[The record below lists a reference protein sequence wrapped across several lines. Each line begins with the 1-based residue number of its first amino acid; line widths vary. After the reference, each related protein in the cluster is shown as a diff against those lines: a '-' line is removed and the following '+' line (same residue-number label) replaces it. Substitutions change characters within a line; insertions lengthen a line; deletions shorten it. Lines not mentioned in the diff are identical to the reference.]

1 MALIRWDPWSDL
13 AALQRDVNQL
23 IGRTPGTARP
33 TPTAP
38 PIDAYQT
45 ETGLRLRMELPGMRP
60 EDVDISVHDR
70 HLVVSGERHT
80 EEKVAEERWVRRE
93 RSYGWFQ
100 RAFMLP
106 EGVHADE
113 ITASFEN
120 GVLQL
125 DIPNPPERQPR
136 KIRISAGQHTG
147 QQTVDVTQTTP
158 TSSTQE

>member
-1 MALIRWDPWSDL
+1 MALIRWDPWTEL
-13 AALQRDVNQL
+13 AALQRDVNDL
-23 IGRTPGTARP
+23 FGRTPSTTRRAP
-33 TPTAP
+33 VAP

-45 ETGLRLRMELPGMRP
+45 EWGLRVRMELPGIRP
-60 EDVDISVHDR
+60 EDIDISVHDR
-70 HLVVSGERHT
+70 QLVVSGERDT
-80 EEKVAEERWVRRE
+80 EDKVEEGQWVRRE

-113 ITASFEN
+113 IKASFEH

-136 KIRISAGQHTG
+136 KIQIGGQPAT
-147 QQTVDVTQTTP
+147 QQTVDVTETTP
-158 TSSTQE
+158 TSGQQE